1 MKLAANEFD
10 RSEIAGA
17 FGDLGTLVPFV
28 VGYITIVGVDP
39 QAVLLSFGGAAIA
52 TGLYFKTPMPVQPM
66 KAIATAAITQ
76 AGAITVGMVWIS
88 TVLTAVLWFALG
100 VTGAVGLIAK
110 LTRKP
115 VVRGLSLGL
124 GLAFIVEGARFM
136 REAPVVAA
144 VGLAMTLLLLARP
157 TVPAMVA
164 LLVYGVCVALW
175 FDATLLREVVAL
187 QPSFRIPSPTWPST
201 SIADIGQVVFV
212 LVLPQA
218 ALTVGNAVI
227 ATSDEHNRLFPERP
241 VTVRELA
248 FDHAALNTFAAA
260 VGGVP
265 MCRGAGGMAGHVRFG
280 ARTGG
285 SLVILGV
292 ALLAVALFF
301 SESVAVLFRLFPPAV
316 LGVILLL
323 GGLELAGAK
332 GSEQFEGWER
342 VVMVLTAGLS
352 LVNVGMGYAVGIV
365 LYYACARVGAALTN
379 GGHPSPTG

>member
-1 MKLAANEFD
+1 MARRRSARTNVYD
-10 RSEIAGA
+10 RAEWSGSC
-17 FGDLGTLVPFV
+17 GDLGTLIPFLL
-28 VGYITIVGVDP
+28 GYITIVGIDA

-66 KAIATAAITQ
+66 KAIATAAIAQPTT
-76 AGAITVGMVWIS
+76 ITFGMVWMS
-88 TVLTAVLWFALG
+88 TVLTALLWLMLG
-100 VTGAVGLIAK
+100 LSGAVGVIAT

-124 GLAFIVEGARFM
+124 GLTFIVEGARLM
-136 REAPVVAA
+136 KEAPVLAA
-144 VGLAMTLLLLARP
+144 IGLAVTLLLLAQP
-157 TVPAMVA
+157 KVPAMIV
-164 LLVYGVCVALW
+164 LLLYGVTVAFWLDPKLAADV
-175 FDATLLREVVAL
+175 FSIRPA
-187 QPSFRIPSPTWPST
+187 FRLPAPGWPSLSLGDVAT
-201 SIADIGQVVFV
+201 AVVV

-227 ATSDEHNRLFPERP
+227 ATAEEHNRLFPERP

-248 FDHAALNTFAAA
+248 FDHAALNAFAAA

-285 SLVILGV
+285 SLVILGTI
-292 ALLAVALFF
+292 LLIAALFF
-301 SESVAVLFRLFPPAV
+301 SESATTLFRLFPPAV

-323 GGLELAGAK
+323 GGLELAGTK

-352 LVNVGMGYAVGIV
+352 LVNVGVGYGVGII
-365 LYYACARVGAALTN
+365 LYYACARGWVRF
-379 GGHPSPTG
+379 

>member
-1 MKLAANEFD
+1 
-10 RSEIAGA
+10 
-17 FGDLGTLVPFV
+17 
-28 VGYITIVGVDP
+28 
-39 QAVLLSFGGAAIA
+39 
-52 TGLYFKTPMPVQPM
+52 
-66 KAIATAAITQ
+66 
-76 AGAITVGMVWIS
+76 
-88 TVLTAVLWFALG
+88 
-100 VTGAVGLIAK
+100 
-110 LTRKP
+110 
-115 VVRGLSLGL
+115 
-124 GLAFIVEGARFM
+124 
-136 REAPVVAA
+136 
-144 VGLAMTLLLLARP
+144 
-157 TVPAMVA
+157 
-164 LLVYGVCVALW
+164 
-175 FDATLLREVVAL
+175 LREVVAL

-285 SLVILGV
+285 SMVILGV

-365 LYYACARVGAALTN
+365 LYYACARGLVRL
-379 GGHPSPTG
+379 

>member
-1 MKLAANEFD
+1 VPRTNLYGRAEW
-10 RSEIAGA
+10 SGSC
-17 FGDLGTLVPFV
+17 GDLGTLIPFLL
-28 VGYITIVGVDP
+28 GYITIVGVDA

-66 KAIATAAITQ
+66 KAIATAAIAH
-76 AGAITVGMVWIS
+76 AGAITFGMVWIS
-88 TVLTAVLWFALG
+88 TVLTALLWLLLG
-100 VTGAVGLIAK
+100 LTGAVGVIAK

-115 VVRGLSLGL
+115 VVRGLTLGL
-124 GLAFIVEGARFM
+124 GLTFIVEGARLM
-136 REAPVVAA
+136 RDAPVLAA
-144 VGLAMTLLLLARP
+144 IGLAATLLLLAQRR
-157 TVPAMVA
+157 VPAVVV
-164 LLVYGVCVALW
+164 LLLYGVGVALW
-175 FDATLLREVVAL
+175 LDPNLGRELLAVRASFRL
-187 QPSFRIPSPTWPST
+187 PSPSWPSFST
-201 SIADIGQVVFV
+201 AEIARAVLV

-227 ATSDEHNRLFPERP
+227 ATADEHNRLFPERP

-248 FDHAALNTFAAA
+248 FDHAALNTFAAV

-285 SLVILGV
+285 SLVILG
-292 ALLAVALFF
+292 ATLLIAALFF
-301 SESVAVLFRLFPPAV
+301 SESVTVLFRLFPPAV

-352 LVNVGMGYAVGIV
+352 LVNVGVGYGVGIV
-365 LYYACARVGAALTN
+365 LYYACARGWVRL
-379 GGHPSPTG
+379 

>member
-76 AGAITVGMVWIS
+76 ARAITFGMVWIS
-88 TVLTAVLWFALG
+88 TVLTALLWFALG

-144 VGLAMTLLLLARP
+144 VGLAMTLVLLARP
-157 TVPAMVA
+157 TVPAMVV
-164 LLVYGVCVALW
+164 LLG
-175 FDATLLREVVAL
+175 D
-187 QPSFRIPSPTWPST
+187 
-201 SIADIGQVVFV
+201 
-212 LVLPQA
+212 
-218 ALTVGNAVI
+218 
-227 ATSDEHNRLFPERP
+227 
-241 VTVRELA
+241 
-248 FDHAALNTFAAA
+248 
-260 VGGVP
+260 GGVARL
-265 MCRGAGGMAGHVRFG
+265 RGQR
-280 ARTGG
+280 
-285 SLVILGV
+285 
-292 ALLAVALFF
+292 
-301 SESVAVLFRLFPPAV
+301 
-316 LGVILLL
+316 
-323 GGLELAGAK
+323 
-332 GSEQFEGWER
+332 R
-342 VVMVLTAGLS
+342 VVV
-352 LVNVGMGYAVGIV
+352 
-365 LYYACARVGAALTN
+365 
-379 GGHPSPTG
+379 

>member
-10 RSEIAGA
+10 RGEIAGA

-187 QPSFRIPSPTWPST
+187 QPSFRIPSPTWPNT

-212 LVLPQA
+212 LVMPQA

-285 SLVILGV
+285 SMVILGV

-365 LYYACARVGAALTN
+365 LYYACARGLVRL
-379 GGHPSPTG
+379 

>member
-1 MKLAANEFD
+1 MPSAT
-10 RSEIAGA
+10 
-17 FGDLGTLVPFV
+17 LGTLVPFV

-76 AGAITVGMVWIS
+76 AGVITVGMVWLS
-88 TVLTAVLWFALG
+88 TVLTAVLWLVLG
-100 VTGAVGLIAK
+100 LTGAVGLIAK

-144 VGLAMTLLLLARP
+144 IGLAVTLVLLARP
-157 TVPAMVA
+157 TVPAMVV
-164 LLVYGVCVALW
+164 LLVYGVAVALW
-175 FDATLLREVVAL
+175 FDPTLWHEVLAVR
-187 QPSFRIPSPTWPST
+187 PSFRIPSTTWPST
-201 SIADIGQVVFV
+201 SAVEIGQVVFL

-227 ATSDEHNRLFPERP
+227 ATAEEHNRLFPERP

-248 FDHAALNTFAAA
+248 FDHAALNGFAAA

-292 ALLAVALFF
+292 ALLTVALFF

-323 GGLELAGAK
+323 GGLELAGSK

-342 VVMVLTAGLS
+342 LVMVLTAGLS
-352 LVNVGMGYAVGIV
+352 LVNVGVGYAVGIV
-365 LYYACARVGAALTN
+365 LYYVCARGWVRL
-379 GGHPSPTG
+379 

>member
-39 QAVLLSFGGAAIA
+39 QAALLSFGGAAIA

-157 TVPAMVA
+157 TVPAMVV
-164 LLVYGVCVALW
+164 LLVYGVSVALW

-352 LVNVGMGYAVGIV
+352 LVNVGVGYAVGIV
-365 LYYACARVGAALTN
+365 LYYACARGLVRL
-379 GGHPSPTG
+379 

>member
-1 MKLAANEFD
+1 MKLSANEYD

-88 TVLTAVLWFALG
+88 TVLTALLWFALG

-144 VGLAMTLLLLARP
+144 IGLAVTLVLLARP
-157 TVPAMVA
+157 TVPAMVV
-164 LLVYGVCVALW
+164 LLVYGVSVALW
-175 FDATLLREVVAL
+175 FDATLWCEVLALR
-187 QPSFRIPSPTWPST
+187 PSFHIPSATWPSI
-201 SIADIGQVVFV
+201 SVADIGQVVFV

-227 ATSDEHNRLFPERP
+227 ATSEEHNRLFPERP

-285 SLVILGV
+285 SLLILGV
-292 ALLAVALFF
+292 ALLAAALFF
-301 SESVAVLFRLFPPAV
+301 SDSVAVLFRLFPSAV

-352 LVNVGMGYAVGIV
+352 LVNVGVGYAVGIA
-365 LYYACARVGAALTN
+365 LYYACARGLVRL
-379 GGHPSPTG
+379 

>member
-10 RSEIAGA
+10 RGETAGA

-39 QAVLLSFGGAAIA
+39 QAVLLSFGVAAIA

-76 AGAITVGMVWIS
+76 AGVITAGMVWIS
-88 TVLTAVLWFALG
+88 TVLTAVLWLVLG
-100 VTGAVGLIAK
+100 LTGAVGLVAK

-124 GLAFIVEGARFM
+124 GLAFIVEGARLM
-136 REAPVVAA
+136 RDAPLLAA
-144 VGLAMTLLLLARP
+144 IGLAITLLLLAEPRI
-157 TVPAMVA
+157 PAMVV
-164 LLVYGVCVALW
+164 LLVYGVGISLWSDAGLWQDLVAVRPG
-175 FDATLLREVVAL
+175 LRL
-187 QPSFRIPSPTWPST
+187 PTPTWPTVST
-201 SIADIGQVVFV
+201 PEVVHALFL

-218 ALTVGNAVI
+218 ALTVGNAVL
-227 ATSDEHNRLFPERP
+227 ATAEEHNRLFPERE

-248 FDHAALNTFAAA
+248 FDHAALNAFGAA

-265 MCRGAGGMAGHVRFG
+265 MCRGAGGMAGHIRFG

-285 SLVILGV
+285 SLVILGTTLLIL
-292 ALLAVALFF
+292 ALVF
-301 SESVAVLFRLFPPAV
+301 SESVVLFFRLFPPAV

-332 GSEQFEGWER
+332 GSHFEGWER
-342 VVMVLTAGLS
+342 MVMVLTAGLS
-352 LVNVGMGYAVGIV
+352 MVNVGVGYAVGIV
-365 LYYACARVGAALTN
+365 LYYACARGWVRLWEK
-379 GGHPSPTG
+379 